1 MNTTMICR
9 NATPM
14 TTGKARQPSA
24 REVSA
29 SAMVALGIS
38 RRMQPQAYLLRDAA
52 KFGKVARIPSQSS
65 QKRVQRLRSAVTSA
79 LRTVWRW
86 L

>member
-1 MNTTMICR
+1 MNTTMIYR
-9 NATPM
+9 NTTTM
-14 TTGKARQPSA
+14 STGKARQPSA

-29 SAMVALGIS
+29 SAMVDLGIS

-52 KFGKVARIPSQSS
+52 NFGMVARILSQRS
-65 QKRVQRLRSAVTSA
+65 QQRVQRFRSAVTAA